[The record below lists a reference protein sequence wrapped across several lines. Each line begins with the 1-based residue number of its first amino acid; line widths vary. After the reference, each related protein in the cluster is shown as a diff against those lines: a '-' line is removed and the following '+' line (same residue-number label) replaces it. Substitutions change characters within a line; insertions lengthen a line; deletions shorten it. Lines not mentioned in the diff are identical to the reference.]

1 MKFKNF
7 GTKKQILEKKVRKKQ
22 ILKKTNGE
30 KKILEKN
37 KFWKIIQIM
46 EKNTNF
52 GKKIFGK

>member
-1 MKFKNF
+1 MKCKNF

-46 EKNTNF
+46 EKKYKF
-52 GKKIFGK
+52 W